1 MDPVTTTTAL
11 AMGTTTT
18 LAMGMGD
25 PTAAAGGGLDLNVWN
40 LIQQG
45 ALSTYP
51 LLFCSV
57 LVVAIALERAW
68 ALRGVI
74 AHAGR
79 LVGAIAPALS
89 RGELA
94 EAQGTLGKTSA
105 TPARRIYSDILAV
118 PSRER
123 AELERI
129 ADERQ
134 FEEAQG
140 AGSNLW
146 VLGTIASAAPFIGL
160 FGTVM
165 GIIRSFHT
173 MAIAGTGGFAIV
185 AGGISEALIATALGL
200 GVGIIAVIFYN
211 YFQARVERIEA
222 ALQIGSARV
231 IEALEAGR
239 RRDGVR

>member
-1 MDPVTTTTAL
+1 MDPVTATQTA
-11 AMGTTTT
+11 TNSV
-18 LAMGMGD
+18 
-25 PTAAAGGGLDLNVWN
+25 DLNVWS

-51 LLFCSV
+51 LIFCSV
-57 LVVAIALERAW
+57 LVLAIALERAW

-74 AHAGR
+74 AQAGA
-79 LVGAIAPALS
+79 LVGQIAPALS
-89 RGELA
+89 RGDVGS
-94 EAQGTLGKTSA
+94 AQGALGTGPA
-105 TPARRIYSDILAV
+105 TPARRIYADILVA
-118 PSRER
+118 PTRQR

-140 AGSNLW
+140 AGANLW
-146 VLGTIASAAPFIGL
+146 VLGTIAAAAPFIGL

-173 MAIAGTGGFAIV
+173 MAIAGTGGFGIV

-200 GVGIIAVIFYN
+200 AVGIVAVVFYN
-211 YFQARVERIEA
+211 YFQARVERIDA

-239 RRDGVR
+239 RVADGAR

>member
-1 MDPVTTTTAL
+1 MDPTT
-11 AMGTTTT
+11 TTTT
-18 LAMGMGD
+18 LLGATDPAMQE
-25 PTAAAGGGLDLNVWN
+25 LDLNVWS

-51 LLFCSV
+51 LILCSI

-68 ALRGVI
+68 SLRGVI
-74 AHAGR
+74 AHAAA
-79 LVGAIAPALS
+79 LVGQVVPALS
-89 RGELA
+89 RGDVQA
-94 EAQGTLGKTSA
+94 ARAALGGRAA
-105 TPARRIYSDILAV
+105 TPAGRIYNDILSD
-118 PSRER
+118 PRLDR

-134 FEEAQG
+134 FEEAQDAG
-140 AGSNLW
+140 ASLW

-165 GIIRSFHT
+165 GIIRSFHS

-200 GVGIIAVIFYN
+200 GVGIVAVVFYN
-211 YFQARVERIEA
+211 YFQARVERIDA

-231 IEALEAGR
+231 IEALMAGR
-239 RRDGVR
+239 RHDGVR

>member
-1 MDPVTTTTAL
+1 MDPMTQNV
-11 AMGTTTT
+11 
-18 LAMGMGD
+18 
-25 PTAAAGGGLDLNVWN
+25 DLNFWSLV
-40 LIQQG
+40 QQG
-45 ALSTYP
+45 AISTYP
-51 LLFCSV
+51 LLACSV
-57 LVVAIALERAW
+57 VVVAIALERAW

-74 AHAGR
+74 AQAGV
-79 LVGAIAPALS
+79 LIGQIAPVLD
-89 RGELA
+89 RGDLRG
-94 EAQGTLGKTSA
+94 AQEMLGGGAA
-105 TPARRIYSDILAV
+105 TPARRIYRDILAD
-118 PSRER
+118 PARER

-140 AGSNLW
+140 AGANLW

-173 MAIAGTGGFAIV
+173 MAIAGTGGFGIV

-200 GVGIIAVIFYN
+200 AVGIFAVVLYN
-211 YFQARVERIEA
+211 YFQARVERIDA

-231 IEALEAGR
+231 IEALMAGR
-239 RRDGVR
+239 GRDGVR